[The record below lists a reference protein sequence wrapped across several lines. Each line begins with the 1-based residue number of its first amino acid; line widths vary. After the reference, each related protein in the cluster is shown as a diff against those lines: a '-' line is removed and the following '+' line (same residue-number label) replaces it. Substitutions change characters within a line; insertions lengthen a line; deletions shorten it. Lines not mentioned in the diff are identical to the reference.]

1 MKIQKIN
8 RQSIAISAFTSVLK
22 ELPGTPSELYIKG
35 TLPTERRITVA
46 IVGSRKPSAYG
57 VEVTE
62 RFASALA
69 KRGVVIISGLA
80 FGVDKI
86 AHQACLD
93 AGGTTIAVMPGGLH
107 SIYPRQHAALAE
119 RIVKNGGALVSEYA
133 QGVEPRNYHFL
144 ARNRIVSGLADAILV
159 TEATDRSGTFST
171 VAHAIGQNKEVF
183 AVPGPINSLLSVGPN
198 RIIQEGAQVALTP
211 EDILMSIAPE
221 LLKSGA
227 GQQALPL
234 GDTPLEVAIIEGL
247 QKGHH
252 TSDAL
257 LEYAHRAM
265 PALESSE
272 LSQALTMMELKATI
286 KALGGQRWR
295 LFA

>member
-1 MKIQKIN
+1 M
-8 RQSIAISAFTSVLK
+8 
-22 ELPGTPSELYIKG
+22 
-35 TLPTERRITVA
+35 
-46 IVGSRKPSAYG
+46 
-57 VEVTE
+57 
-62 RFASALA
+62 
-69 KRGVVIISGLA
+69 
-80 FGVDKI
+80 
-86 AHQACLD
+86 
-93 AGGTTIAVMPGGLH
+93 
-107 SIYPRQHAALAE
+107 
-119 RIVKNGGALVSEYA
+119 
-133 QGVEPRNYHFL
+133 
-144 ARNRIVSGLADAILV
+144 
-159 TEATDRSGTFST
+159 
-171 VAHAIGQNKEVF
+171 
-183 AVPGPINSLLSVGPN
+183 PGPINSLLSVGPN

-221 LLKSGA
+221 LLKSGV

-257 LEYAHRAM
+257 LEYAQQAI

-295 LFA
+295 LAT

>member
-93 AGGTTIAVMPGGLH
+93 AGGTTIAVMPGGLN
-107 SIYPRQHAALAE
+107 SIYPRQHNALAE
-119 RIVKNGGALVSEYA
+119 RIMKNGGALVSEYA

-221 LLKSGA
+221 LLKNTA
-227 GQQALPL
+227 AQQALPL
-234 GDTPLEVAIIEGL
+234 GDTPLEVTIIEGL

-295 LFA
+295 LAT

>member
-93 AGGTTIAVMPGGLH
+93 AGGTTIAVMPGGLN
-107 SIYPRQHAALAE
+107 SIYPRQHNALAE
-119 RIVKNGGALVSEYA
+119 RIMKNGGALVSEYA

-221 LLKSGA
+221 LLNSAA

-234 GDTPLEVAIIEGL
+234 GDTLLEVAILEGL
-247 QKGHH
+247 QAGYH
-252 TSDAL
+252 TSDLL
-257 LEYAHRAM
+257 LEYTKQ
-265 PALESSE
+265 ALPTLELSE
-272 LSQALTMMELKATI
+272 LLQTLTMMELKGTI